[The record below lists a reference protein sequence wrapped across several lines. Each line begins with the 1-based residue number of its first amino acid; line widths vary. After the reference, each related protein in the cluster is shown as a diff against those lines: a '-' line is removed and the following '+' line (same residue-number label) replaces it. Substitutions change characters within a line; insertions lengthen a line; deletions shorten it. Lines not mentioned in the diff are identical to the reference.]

1 MCTASE
7 VSSFTSERML
17 GAWIFP
23 RHEIS
28 QHESAA
34 LEGAWVLALWVP
46 ASVVKESFLVT
57 SSGKQEEVRRSF
69 RVAEMMKMPYSLQQG
84 DGVNI
89 ISFYWHS
96 GFVMWVLSP
105 DTERNWE
112 SEGWWSGSRSLTYL
126 VVSLLTQSSCLFHCT
141 RKIMS
146 GFREESWEEKRKSK
160 TITESGEVLIFSLQ
174 LKDNCTFSGLK
185 KKKSTSFTARKTSC
199 STNSILLF

>member
-1 MCTASE
+1 M
-7 VSSFTSERML
+7 
-17 GAWIFP
+17 
-23 RHEIS
+23 
-28 QHESAA
+28 
-34 LEGAWVLALWVP
+34 
-46 ASVVKESFLVT
+46 T

-69 RVAEMMKMPYSLQQG
+69 RVAEMMKMLYSLQQG

-105 DTERNWE
+105 NTERNWE

-185 KKKSTSFTARKTSC
+185 KKNQQALQLGKLHAQLIQYSCFRDRETEGKIELYSDDTTTISLYMFYHTSIHSRG
-199 STNSILLF
+199 LLKYA